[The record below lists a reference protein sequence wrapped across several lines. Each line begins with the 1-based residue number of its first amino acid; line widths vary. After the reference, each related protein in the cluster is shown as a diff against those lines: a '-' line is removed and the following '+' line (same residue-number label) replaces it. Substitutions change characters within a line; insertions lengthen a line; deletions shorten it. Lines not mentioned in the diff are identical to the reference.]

1 LNKFYFDE
9 EEAKK
14 SINFIEKFCTHTKG
28 DLAGEPL
35 LLEPF
40 QKKIV
45 GDLFGWKNSKT
56 KLRKY
61 KVALIQLPRK
71 NGKTTLMAGLICY
84 CLFSLKERGNEL
96 YAAAGDR
103 GQAGI
108 IFSIVSQ
115 MVLQNEHLSKR
126 AKVFRNSIV
135 NESKGNFFQAIS
147 SDSKTKHG
155 FSAGIVVMDELHV
168 QKNRDLYDT
177 LLTST
182 GARAEPLF
190 ISITTSGYDK
200 NSIGY
205 EIYSYAKN
213 VESNIIQDDSFY
225 SCIFEADKEDDIT
238 LESTWKKANPCYGV
252 SLKKEYMKRESQRAI
267 DVPSYRNTFLR
278 LHLNIWTDSYS
289 SWLTSGEWDACY
301 DKNFDY
307 STLEGKQCWG
317 GIDLSTT
324 RDISAVVL
332 LFHENEKFII
342 LPFFFIPKDNLKNRR
357 DRDGVDYEMFVR
369 DNHVIATEGNVI
381 DYNVIKEKINELGN
395 KYKIQSISYD
405 RWNASMLVSSL
416 IEDYGINMSP
426 LGMGFVS
433 QSAPTK
439 ELEKLI
445 LEKKI
450 IHNNNPAANWMLS
463 NVSLMED
470 PAGNIKISKQKSKSK
485 IDFVAAMILSLADF
499 MSCESTESVY
509 NHRGIITI

>member
-1 LNKFYFDE
+1 MNKYYYD
-9 EEAKK
+9 KK
-14 SINFIEKFCTHTKG
+14 SADKAIGFIEQFVTHTKG
-28 DLAGEPL
+28 ELSGQKL
-35 LLEPF
+35 ILESW

-45 GDLFGWKNSKT
+45 GDIFGWKNKET
-56 KLRKY
+56 NLRKY
-61 KVALIQLPRK
+61 RTVFIEVPRK
-71 NGKTTLMAGLICY
+71 NGKSTLCAAIGLY
-84 CLFSLKERGNEL
+84 MLFADKERGSEV
-96 YAAAGDR
+96 YSAAGDR
-103 GQAGI
+103 AQAGI
-108 IFSIVSQ
+108 VFEIAKGMI
-115 MVLQNEHLSKR
+115 LQSPELFQR
-126 AKVFRNSIV
+126 GKVFRNSIV
-135 NESKGNFFQAIS
+135 NESKGNFYQAIS

-155 FSAGIVVMDELHV
+155 FNANCIIFDELHT
-168 QKNRDLYDT
+168 QPNRDLWDT
-177 LLTST
+177 LVTST
-182 GARAEPLF
+182 GSRRQPLT
-190 ISITTSGYDK
+190 IAITTAGYDK
-200 NSIGY
+200 QSICY
-205 EIYSYAKN
+205 EVYTYAKK
-213 VESNIIQDDSFY
+213 VADSVISDDSFY
-225 SCIFEADKEDDIT
+225 SVIYESDKDDNIT
-238 LESTWKKANPCYGV
+238 LESTWIKANPNYGI
-252 SLKKEYMKRESQRAI
+252 SLKKEYMEREAQRAMDI
-267 DVPSYRNTFLR
+267 PSYQNTFRR
-278 LHLNIWTDSYS
+278 LMLNQWTDSHS
-289 SWLTSGEWDACY
+289 AWLTSGEWNACY

-307 STLEGKQCWG
+307 STLDGKQCWG

-416 IEDYGINMSP
+416 IEDYGINMAP

-439 ELEKLI
+439 EIEKLI

-470 PAGNIKISKQKSKSK
+470 PAGNVKISKQKSKSK

>member
-1 LNKFYFDE
+1 LTKFYFDDK
-9 EEAKK
+9 AANKA
-14 SINFIEKFCTHTKG
+14 IGFIEKFCTHTKG

-45 GDLFGWKNSKT
+45 GDLFGWKNKKT
-56 KLRKY
+56 NLRQY

-71 NGKTTLMAGLICY
+71 NGKTTLAAGIICY

-103 GQAGI
+103 GQANI

-115 MVLQNEHLSKR
+115 MVLQNEHLSQR
-126 AKVFRNSIV
+126 ANVFRSSIV
-135 NESKGNFFQAIS
+135 NESKGNYFQAIS

-155 FSAGIVVMDELHV
+155 FSAGVVVMDELHV

-182 GARAEPLF
+182 GARSEPLF

-200 NSIGY
+200 QSIGY
-205 EIYSYAKN
+205 EIYSYAKK
-213 VESNIIQDDSFY
+213 VKDKVLKDDSFY
-225 SCIFEADKEDDIT
+225 PCIFEADKDDDIT
-238 LESTWKKANPCYGV
+238 LESTWIKANPNYGV
-252 SLKKEYMKRESQRAI
+252 SLRKDYMQRESQRAK
-267 DVPSYRNTFLR
+267 DVPSYLNTFKR

-289 SWLTSGEWDACY
+289 AWLTAKEWDDCY
-301 DKNFDY
+301 VEYDY
-307 STLEGKQCWG
+307 KSLEGKQCWG

-332 LFHENEKFII
+332 LFYENEKFII

-395 KYKIQSISYD
+395 KYKIQSMSYD
-405 RWNASMLVSSL
+405 RWNASMLISSL

-439 ELEKLI
+439 EMEKLI

-450 IHNNNPAANWMLS
+450 VHNNNPAANWMLS

-470 PAGNIKISKQKSKSK
+470 PAGNIKISKSKSKSK
-485 IDFVAAMILSLADF
+485 IDFVAALILALADY
-499 MSCESTESVY
+499 MSCESGDSVY
-509 NHRGIITI
+509 DTRGILMI